1 MQKVIIEKSFKS
13 PEVFFDPEN
22 GILEMNGVSLLEN
35 PKQFYEPIL
44 KNHIEHYIEN
54 PRDKTILNLRL
65 EYFNTSSSN
74 WIFQILKKIST
85 IDNFMDRVNINWY
98 YEDEDMKEIAE
109 DYKALLNIDLNLIKV
124 EKN

>member
-109 DYKALLNIDLNLIKV
+109 DYKTLLNIDLNLIKV